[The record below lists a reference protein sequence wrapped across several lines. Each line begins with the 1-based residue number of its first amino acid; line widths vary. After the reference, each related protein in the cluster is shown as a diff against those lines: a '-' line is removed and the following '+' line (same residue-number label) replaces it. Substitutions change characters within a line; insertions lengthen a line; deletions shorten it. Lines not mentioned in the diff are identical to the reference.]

1 MTRLE
6 SGAVVPN
13 AALHDLGESV
23 GSALE
28 RTSKILGRHRVE
40 VDLAKNLPMVEIDP
54 VLFEQVLFNLL
65 DNAAKYA
72 PPGTTVR
79 IQSWRDRDSIG
90 LQVLDEGEGILP
102 GDLEQIF
109 DKFYRARKVD
119 QVRAGAE
126 LGLAISRGFIEA
138 MHGTISAA
146 NRTDRT
152 GAVFTIRLPVPT
164 QSQQLDTAA

>member
-6 SGAVVPN
+6 SGAIVPN
-13 AALHDLGESV
+13 SARHDLGESV

-28 RTSKILGRHRVE
+28 RTSKILARHRVE
-40 VDLAKNLPMVEIDP
+40 VDLAKDLPMVEIDP

-72 PPGTTVR
+72 PAGTAVR
-79 IQSWRDRDSIG
+79 IQSWRDRDSIS
-90 LQVLDEGEGILP
+90 LQVLDEGEGIP
-102 GDLEQIF
+102 AGDLELIF
-109 DKFYRARKVD
+109 DKFYRAQKGD
-119 QVRAGAE
+119 HVRAGTG

-138 MHGTISAA
+138 MHGTIGAG

-152 GAVFTIRLPVPT
+152 GAAFTIKLP
-164 QSQQLDTAA
+164 